1 MRSVFPSYFTTFTD
15 FASIQA
21 ASYVFDADEFV
32 NAEGDWICD
41 KKEDDCKVTA
51 QLLVIGLILFTF
63 IIMIAAGVILKVQED
78 VGRRTFLDMQVISAQ
93 ERHLKHSSMQREV
106 LLKTQKRNQES
117 LIHSIFPKKIAQD
130 LIESIASKG
139 SSMKSN
145 FSFMKHVGQTASE
158 DHTGVTVLFT
168 DIVGFTAMSQA
179 SRPIQVMAFLDEL
192 FVAFDRLVDDDA
204 NLWKVETIGDSFM
217 VAAGLGLGEG
227 DACAGEGPGVG
238 EEGTLGA
245 SSSGDASLSSAPSA
259 NSLLLQILSARSH
272 AMLRGEENA
281 PASRRDGRDNAGSAS
296 RQSVSRDEEEEG
308 DEDGEGS
315 ACVATKAAC
324 ARSAVTFGAKALA
337 AAAEITMPNGKPCWI
352 RVGVHTGDVCAG
364 VVGRRMPRYC
374 LFGDTVNTA
383 SRMESTSLP
392 GRMQV
397 SEATHGVLESGGGEG
412 GTGTVVVSHQWEA
425 RGEVDVKGKG
435 RVKTYLW
442 KASQ

>member
-1 MRSVFPSYFTTFTD
+1 MCAFTCPALLRSVFPSYFTTFTD

-217 VAAGLGLGEG
+217 VASGLFGLNAEDTAEGGDGDGDGEG
-227 DACAGEGPGVG
+227 DGPGNVRGEGGGDGTFLGHPATKRVMATSLSILGEIGLEDEIPSCGEGWVG
-238 EEGTLGA
+238 E
-245 SSSGDASLSSAPSA
+245 DARADA
-259 NSLLLQILSARSH
+259 KRAF
-272 AMLRGEENA
+272 
-281 PASRRDGRDNAGSAS
+281 
-296 RQSVSRDEEEEG
+296 
-308 DEDGEGS
+308 
-315 ACVATKAAC
+315 
-324 ARSAVTFGAKALA
+324 RSAGAMERADEAAKITAHSAVLFGARALA
-337 AAAEITMPNGKPCWI
+337 VAADITMPNGAVCRI
-352 RVGVHTGDVCAG
+352 RVGAHTGDVCSG
-364 VVGRRMPRYC
+364 IVGSRMPRYC
-374 LFGDTVNTA
+374 LFGDTINTA
-383 SRMESTSLP
+383 SRMESTSLS
-392 GRMQV
+392 GRMQI
-397 SEATHGVLESGGGEG
+397 SEDTHALVAGFGDLAW
-412 GTGTVVVSHQWEA
+412 QK
-425 RGEVDVKGKG
+425 RGKVDVKGKG
-435 RVKTYLW
+435 AMVTYLLSGMHGGG
-442 KASQ
+442 AP